1 MLGRYKTQGNYRYKA
16 FDEYRYGHGAL
27 LALGHIRAGECI
39 VMEHLLMS
47 CVTGTS
53 AHKNEDEYRYW
64 HTSIHCALLAL
75 GHIRASECI
84 VMEHLLISCA
94 TGSGHIRMK
103 MNTGYGHCAL
113 LARGSHKSR

>member
-1 MLGRYKTQGNYRYKA
+1 
-16 FDEYRYGHGAL
+16 
-27 LALGHIRAGECI
+27 
-39 VMEHLLMS
+39 MS

-75 GHIRASECI
+75 GHIRASECN

-94 TGSGHIRMK
+94 TGSGHIRM
-103 MNTGYGHCAL
+103 MNTGYVHCAL
-113 LARGSHKSR
+113 LALVI

>member
-75 GHIRASECI
+75 GHIRTGECI
-84 VMEHLLISCA
+84 FMGTFIDIVCYWL
-94 TGSGHIRMK
+94 
-103 MNTGYGHCAL
+103 
-113 LARGSHKSR
+113 GSHKNEDEYRVWALRAAGARSHKNR

>member
-39 VMEHLLMS
+39 VMEHLL
-47 CVTGTS
+47 
-53 AHKNEDEYRYW
+53 
-64 HTSIHCALLAL
+64 
-75 GHIRASECI
+75 
-84 VMEHLLISCA
+84 ISCA

-113 LARGSHKSR
+113 LALGHIRTGENNDKGSLLMSCAAGSGHIRAGENNDKGSRCLCNCLKMR